1 MDLDTLSGL
10 MVATSK
16 ECSKKVSCM
25 VMGTMCGRMVED
37 MKAITDLIRSMVKE
51 HTHTLM
57 VASIEGNGKM
67 ELSTAMAAL

>member
-1 MDLDTLSGL
+1 MGTLNGL

-25 VMGTMCGRMVED
+25 AMETMCGRMVED
-37 MKAITDLIRSMVKE
+37 MRAITDIIKSMVKG

-57 VASIEGNGKM
+57 EASIEDSGKTGVN
-67 ELSTAMAAL
+67 TAMAAL